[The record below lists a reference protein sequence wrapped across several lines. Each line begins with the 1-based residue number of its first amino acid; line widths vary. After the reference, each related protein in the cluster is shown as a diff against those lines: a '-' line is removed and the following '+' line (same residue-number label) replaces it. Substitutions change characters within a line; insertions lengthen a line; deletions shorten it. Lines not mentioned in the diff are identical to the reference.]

1 ARRLR
6 STRLAAECAD
16 VLRTELE
23 FDVEARRIG
32 EVESATSNEPLV
44 TVPKVV
50 TQLTRSGL
58 IVMERL
64 EGIPLAQLPAGTV
77 PEGAERLADALCS
90 SQVSAMLDGKRFHG
104 DPHPG
109 NVLSLADGRIGLI
122 DLGISSRLDAFE
134 RAAVFQMLLA
144 LRLEQPALLVES
156 MTTIGAIDPAIH
168 DLDEIE
174 RTMARFMAVYQTP
187 GLPPGRALTDLLRL
201 TLDLGLTLP
210 ASTTA

>member
-1 ARRLR
+1 
-6 STRLAAECAD
+6 
-16 VLRTELE
+16 
-23 FDVEARRIG
+23 
-32 EVESATSNEPLV
+32 
-44 TVPKVV
+44 
-50 TQLTRSGL
+50 
-58 IVMERL
+58 
-64 EGIPLAQLPAGTV
+64 
-77 PEGAERLADALCS
+77 
-90 SQVSAMLDGKRFHG
+90 
-104 DPHPG
+104 
-109 NVLSLADGRIGLI
+109 GLI

-174 RTMARFMAVYQTP
+174 RTMARFMAAYQTP

-210 ASTTA
+210 ASTTAMFRALATLTGTLEQLQPGYPVVDKIAQLGGDEF